1 MTKIARNNNKQNTY
15 SFIFIDLKN
24 LKKNDQY
31 LEKKNIKIIKF
42 FLSVHNKRTLNYS
55 IST

>member
-24 LKKNDQY
+24 LKKMINIQ
-31 LEKKNIKIIKF
+31 KKKILK
-42 FLSVHNKRTLNYS
+42 L
-55 IST
+55 